1 MFGKIKT
8 WLSTHKPTRRRIIQL
23 YAALLF
29 NANLKGFAT
38 GKIFVGATKYACMPG
53 LNCYSCPGAT
63 MACPMGALQNSLA
76 SSGKRT
82 PYFVLGII
90 LLYGL
95 FFGRWIC
102 GFLCPFGLVQDLL
115 HKIKTP
121 KIKKSK
127 LTRALSYF
135 KYVILVFLVV
145 ILPLIYVF
153 WDFPL
158 PAFCKYICPAGTLGG
173 AIGLLLHPTNSNLFE
188 SLGPLFTWK
197 MVLLVAFVVLS
208 IFMYRF
214 FCRFFCPLGA
224 IYGLFNKISFLGV
237 KLDRPKCVDCG
248 LCVSKCKMDI
258 RHVGDHE
265 CISCGDCIDV
275 CPTSAISYAGGKFF
289 LAPSEV
295 EPASP
300 SSYEENGKKVAAESA
315 NASLD
320 NMTGNGAA
328 VKNAS
333 SEDVDA
339 PTPKKRRPYRAVR
352 IVSYVLALAV
362 LAGALVYYNFI
373 DKPFVQP
380 DVGVSVG
387 DTCPEVELKYSMSD
401 EIFKLSDYRG
411 KIVIINFWGTWCSNC
426 IAELPDFN
434 RIATDYAEEAVV
446 VAVHT
451 YHIADTAPGY
461 IAQNYPDSNM
471 IFVEDT
477 EDGEMTECTNLLLG
491 GDGQTYPMTVV
502 VDENGVILF
511 TKTGTVNYEM
521 LEEIILQKR

>member
-1 MFGKIKT
+1 MFKKIRK
-8 WLSTHKPTRRRIIQL
+8 WFSTHMPTRRRIIQL

-38 GKIFVGATKYACMPG
+38 GKIFVGATKNACMPG

-63 MACPMGALQNSLA
+63 MACPIGALQNSLSA
-76 SSGKRT
+76 SGKRT

-90 LLYGL
+90 LLYSL

-121 KIKKSK
+121 KIRKSK
-127 LTRALSYF
+127 ITRVLSYF

-173 AIGLLLHPTNSNLFE
+173 AISLLLHPGNSNLFE

-197 MVLLVAFVVLS
+197 MALLIAFVTLS

-237 KLDRPKCVDCG
+237 QLDKPKCTDCG

-258 RHVGDHE
+258 HHVGDHE
-265 CISCGDCIDV
+265 CISCGECIDV
-275 CPTSAISYAGGKFF
+275 CPTQAISFKGGRFYI
-289 LAPSEV
+289 APNEGE
-295 EPASP
+295 EPAP
-300 SSYEENGKKVAAESA
+300 LEEEETIEKTTSETDETQAP
-315 NASLD
+315 
-320 NMTGNGAA
+320 
-328 VKNAS
+328 VKTK
-333 SEDVDA
+333 
-339 PTPKKRRPYRAVR
+339 PRYKAVR
-352 IVSYVLALAV
+352 VVSWALALAV
-362 LAGALVYYNFI
+362 LVGALVYYNFI
-373 DKPFVQP
+373 DKAFVQP

-401 EIFKLSDYRG
+401 EVFKLSDYRG
-411 KIVIINFWGTWCSNC
+411 KVVIINFWGTWCSGC
-426 IAELPDFN
+426 VAELPYFDA
-434 RIATDYAEEAVV
+434 IATDYKDKAVV
-446 VAVHT
+446 VAVHS
-451 YHIADTAPGY
+451 YHIADTAPAY
-461 IAQNYPDSNM
+461 ITANYPNSDI

-477 EDGEMTECTNLLLG
+477 MVIEGEEEITEYVNLTLG
-491 GDGQTYPMTVV
+491 GDGSSYPMTVV
-502 VDENGVILF
+502 LDENGVILF
-511 TKTGTVNYEM
+511 TKTGAMTYEM
-521 LEEIILQKR
+521 LEEIILRQE

>member
-1 MFGKIKT
+1 MFGKIKN

-63 MACPMGALQNSLA
+63 MACPMGALQNALA

-82 PYFVLGII
+82 PYFVFGII

-127 LTRALSYF
+127 ITRALSYF
-135 KYVILVFLVV
+135 KYVILALLVV
-145 ILPLIYVF
+145 VLPLIYVF

-197 MVLLVAFVVLS
+197 MVLLIAFVVLS

-237 KLDRPKCVDCG
+237 KLDKPKCVDCG

-258 RHVGDHE
+258 HHVGDHE

-275 CPTSAISYAGGKFF
+275 CPTKAISYSGGKFF

-295 EPASP
+295 EPTSPVSEEDVEKAS
-300 SSYEENGKKVAAESA
+300 AES
-315 NASLD
+315 
-320 NMTGNGAA
+320 
-328 VKNAS
+328 
-333 SEDVDA
+333 VDT
-339 PTPKKRRPYRAVR
+339 PTAKTRRRYKAVR
-352 IVSYVLALAV
+352 IVSAILALVV
-362 LAGALVYYNFI
+362 LAGALIYYNII

-387 DTCPEVELKYSMSD
+387 DTCPEVELKYSIGD
-401 EIFKLSDYRG
+401 EVFRLSDYRG
-411 KIVIINFWGTWCSNC
+411 KVVIINFWGTWCSNC
-426 IAELPDFN
+426 IAELPDFD

-446 VAVHT
+446 VAIHT
-451 YHIADTAPGY
+451 YHIADTAPDY
-461 IAQNYPDSNM
+461 ITQNYPDSNI

-477 EDGEMTECTNLLLG
+477 ENDETTECTNLLLG
-491 GDGQTYPMTVV
+491 GDTQTYPMTVV

-511 TKTGTVNYEM
+511 TKTGTVDYEM

>member
-1 MFGKIKT
+1 
-8 WLSTHKPTRRRIIQL
+8 
-23 YAALLF
+23 
-29 NANLKGFAT
+29 
-38 GKIFVGATKYACMPG
+38 
-53 LNCYSCPGAT
+53 
-63 MACPMGALQNSLA
+63 
-76 SSGKRT
+76 
-82 PYFVLGII
+82 
-90 LLYGL
+90 
-95 FFGRWIC
+95 
-102 GFLCPFGLVQDLL
+102 VQDLL
-115 HKIKTP
+115 YKIKTP

-127 LTRALSYF
+127 ITRALSYF
-135 KYVILVFLVV
+135 KYVILAFLVIV
-145 ILPLIYVF
+145 LPLIYVF

-173 AIGLLLHPTNSNLFE
+173 AIGLLLHPDNSNLFE

-197 MVLLVAFVVLS
+197 MVLLIAFVALS

-237 KLDRPKCVDCG
+237 KLDKPKCVDCG

-275 CPTSAISYAGGKFF
+275 CPTSAISYKGGKFF
-289 LAPSEV
+289 LAPSEI
-295 EPASP
+295 EPSVPAT
-300 SSYEENGKKVAAESA
+300 
-315 NASLD
+315 L
-320 NMTGNGAA
+320 
-328 VKNAS
+328 
-333 SEDVDA
+333 EDVDKPPAEIDA
-339 PTPKKRRPYRAVR
+339 PTAKVKTRRPYRAVR
-352 IVSYVLALAV
+352 IVSAILAVVV

-411 KIVIINFWGTWCSNC
+411 KVVIINFWGTWCSNC
-426 IAELPDFN
+426 IAELPDFD
-434 RIATDYAEEAVV
+434 RIATDYSEEAVV

-461 IAQNYPDSNM
+461 ITQNYPNSNI

-477 EDGEMTECTNLLLG
+477 ENDEMTECTNLLLG
-491 GDGQTYPMTVV
+491 GDAQTYPMTVV